1 MNLKRTSVEDTAL
14 RLAVIADDLTGA
26 ADTGVQFRKWG
37 LTVEVLIGL
46 DALRDAFRR
55 ADIVVV
61 DTECRAD
68 LTEEVYRKVK
78 EAAERL
84 VSLGAEQIYT
94 KIDSTV
100 RGNIGTQIEAVM
112 DAVDAEMAFI
122 APAYPANGRTTVDG
136 YQMIHGTPV
145 DETEYAEEMA
155 IKEGHVPTL
164 IRLQSRRNIDQ
175 IGLETVRRGLGALNR
190 QVGALRDEGV
200 EVIVFDAV
208 SERDLAV
215 IAGGARNIRTI
226 SGSAGL
232 ASELPLG
239 LGLRSVKPVLSICGS
254 TRSQARLQA
263 DALVERLGCSTV
275 EVYALKVVEGGA
287 PYKDEVE
294 RCIREVSGALRAG
307 MDVLVTSAPEED
319 SAERAIS
326 LGRSLGLG
334 EDEVRS
340 RIEGALATI
349 ASAAL
354 EEVAVSGLILTG
366 GSTALMICKAL
377 EVERVEILEEVQPG
391 IPLLSLTG
399 GLRAVTKAGGFGG
412 EDALVEAVKY
422 LRRVSPT

>member
-1 MNLKRTSVEDTAL
+1 M

-46 DALRDAFRR
+46 DALGDAFRR
-55 ADIVVV
+55 ADVVVV

-68 LTEEVYRKVK
+68 PPGRAYGKVM

-94 KIDSTV
+94 KVDSTV
-100 RGNIGTQIEAVM
+100 RGNLGAQIDAVM
-112 DAVDAEMAFI
+112 DATDAEMAFM

-136 YQMIHGTPV
+136 YQLIHGTPV
-145 DETEYAEEMA
+145 DETEYAEEMGV
-155 IKEGHVPTL
+155 KEAHVPAL
-164 IRLQSRRNIDQ
+164 IRLQSRRKIDQ
-175 IGLETVRRGLGALNR
+175 IGLETVRRGLGALNSR
-190 QVGALRDEGV
+190 VEVLRGEGV

-208 SERDLAV
+208 AERDLAV
-215 IAGGARNIRTI
+215 IAGGARGVKTI

-232 ASELPLG
+232 ASELPPG

-263 DALVERLGCSTV
+263 KALAERLGCSAV
-275 EVYALKVVEGGA
+275 EVDASKVVEGGA
-287 PYKDEVE
+287 SYRAEVE
-294 RCIREVSGALRAG
+294 RCIREASGALRAG
-307 MDVLVTSAPEED
+307 MDVFVASAPEED

-340 RIEGALATI
+340 RIEGALAAI

-366 GSTALMICKAL
+366 GATALKICEAL
-377 EVERVEILEEVQPG
+377 EVEGVEILEEVQPG
-391 IPLLSLTG
+391 IPLLALTG

-412 EDALVEAVKY
+412 EDALVEAVKH
-422 LRRVSPT
+422 LRRASSA